1 MTDIIIIGA
10 GTAGM
15 TAALY
20 ALRAG
25 KSVMLLENDAIGGQI
40 ASSPKVEN
48 FPTIPSISGYDF
60 ADKLFDQITSHG
72 ADFEPFEAEKVI
84 KEEDGTFTVY
94 AEGEEYHSKA
104 VILACGVKH
113 KTLGFEG
120 EDTLKG
126 ISFCAVCDGAFYK
139 DKEVILLGDGN
150 TALQY
155 AILLSNYCSKVYVCT
170 LFDKFFGDGAH
181 VKTLLARD
189 NVVWHKDVYATA
201 YLSENGKD
209 LSGVSFSNFSTKQ
222 PAFDIKASACFVA
235 IGQKPNNDKFAN
247 LVDLDKMGYIQ
258 TGEDMKC
265 KTLGVFA
272 AGDCRAKAVRQLT
285 TAAND
290 GAIAAIGACA
300 YIDSMVE

>member
-48 FPTIPSISGYDF
+48 FPTIASISGYDF
-60 ADKLFDQITSHG
+60 ADKFFEQVTAHG
-72 ADFEPFEAEKVI
+72 ADFEPFEAESVV
-84 KEEDGTFTVY
+84 KEADGTFTVV
-94 AEGEEYHSKA
+94 AEGEVFRSKA

-113 KTLGFEG
+113 KVLGLDG

-155 AILLSNYCSKVYVCT
+155 GILLSNYCSKVYVCT
-170 LFDKFFGDGAH
+170 LFDKFFGDSALSN
-181 VKTLLARD
+181 TLLARD
-189 NVVWHKDVYATA
+189 NVVWHKNVYATA

-209 LSGVSFSNFSTKQ
+209 LSGVAFSDFTTKQ
-222 PAFDIKASACFVA
+222 PAFNLEASACFVA
-235 IGQKPNNDKFAN
+235 IGQKPNNERFSNIAS
-247 LVDLDKMGYIQ
+247 LDGMGYIL
-258 TGEDMKC
+258 TDEDMKC
-265 KTLGVFA
+265 KVEGVFA

-290 GAIAAIGACA
+290 GAVAALGACS
-300 YIDSMVE
+300 YIDSVIK